1 MITSF
6 LSCLFCTFASM
17 LFLKIFNKKIRVFI
31 TFFGCLFMLSFLP
44 AHKYY
49 FSLTEIKADT
59 FKKSISISS
68 KLFIDDLEN
77 ALQKSNHIK
86 YDLSKSAEKA
96 AVQKAVFTY
105 INQHLQLYINNKL
118 VVLNFLGY
126 ETEND
131 VIWIYLESKLVEKDL
146 KNAKVFNSLLYDF
159 TSEQINLIQ
168 FKWNNKNFTEKL
180 NFPNKEVVFKQ

>member
-1 MITSF
+1 MF
-6 LSCLFCTFASM
+6 FK
-17 LFLKIFNKKIRVFI
+17 LKFNKKVSVFLALI
-31 TFFGCLFMLSFLP
+31 GGIIFSAFLP
-44 AHKYY
+44 MHKYY

-86 YDLSKSAEKA
+86 YDLSKSAEKV
-96 AVQKAVFTY
+96 AVQRAVLSY
-105 INQHLQLYINNKL
+105 VNQHLQLYINNKL
-118 VVLNFLGY
+118 VVLNFLGF

-146 KNAKVFNSLLYDF
+146 KNAKVTNSLLYDF
-159 TSEQINLIQ
+159 TSEQTNLIQ

-180 NFPNKEVVFKQ
+180 NFPNKEVIFKE